1 MSGFGDVATDKARIV
16 AYCSQE
22 MKRKLERL
30 ADLRFRSLSNLVE
43 AVLAEEIARAE
54 VNGEL
59 PQEES
64 EKGKG

>member
-1 MSGFGDVATDKARIV
+1 MSVFGDVATDKARIV

-22 MKRKLERL
+22 MKQKLERL

-54 VNGEL
+54 ASGEL
-59 PQEES
+59 PSENP
-64 EKGKG
+64 EKGKE